1 MYCFFGRVCLSAS
14 KIVGKNQLKQSSP
27 NLHCIDR
34 KWLWDRAVKMRA
46 KLAQNQNRWTKKQEI
61 LGAIGQAEAKWGF
74 FCAVNEMTFRQ
85 LPTSNFH
92 LIWPR
97 VCILVFSNI
106 FESDY
111 WNVPLRVHLPP
122 PPKKNK
128 LKGINRYLT
137 LIILHPRV
145 CNAEMLFTHFCSPRA
160 VEFQS
165 RVTFLCDITVW
176 TVVQTALTA
185 TSILMGIGKFQPPQT
200 RYPWTVTTLIPNL
213 VVAVRLREHL
223 KDYEDHVHCTT
234 YYVPWTA

>member
-1 MYCFFGRVCLSAS
+1 MGIFLC
-14 KIVGKNQLKQSSP
+14 GKRDDISPTSNVQFSP
-27 NLHCIDR
+27 NLATSVHPCLLKYFW
-34 KWLWDRAVKMRA
+34 KWLLKCPVKGSFA
-46 KLAQNQNRWTKKQEI
+46 
-61 LGAIGQAEAKWGF
+61 
-74 FCAVNEMTFRQ
+74 
-85 LPTSNFH
+85 PS
-92 LIWPR
+92 
-97 VCILVFSNI
+97 
-106 FESDY
+106 
-111 WNVPLRVHLPP
+111 
-122 PPKKNK
+122 PKKNK